1 MKIAIEIMGLPFWR
15 VESRKDVE
23 GNIIPKMNQII
34 INEVDSYSN
43 NYNSYYLSKDG
54 EVYVYGIYWRS

>member
-23 GNIIPKMNQII
+23 GNIILSCKDIEECLQKDYRRLKEDNVEINQCLFGRR
-34 INEVDSYSN
+34 N
-43 NYNSYYLSKDG
+43 G
-54 EVYVYGIYWRS
+54 